1 MIEMGTSTFK
11 TSIVFVG
18 TSRKTRVFRSLD
30 EVPAGV
36 RKRLQDNLA
45 GPNTRTLVV
54 ADRAG
59 REYLLR
65 ALRHATGS
73 SAPLG
78 RRAAARTRR
87 EARNACGAARRYWL
101 EIVLIGLLGVA
112 TWALFYTR

>member
-11 TSIVFVG
+11 TSTIFVG

-36 RKRLQDNLA
+36 RKRLHENLA
-45 GPNTRTLVV
+45 GPNTRTLIV

-73 SAPLG
+73 PAPMG
-78 RRAAARTRR
+78 RRSAARTRR
-87 EARNACGAARRYWL
+87 EALQVCAAAQRYWL
-101 EIVLIGLLGVA
+101 EIALIGLLGVA
-112 TWALFYTR
+112 TWALFYSR